1 MPTRQETRWHVS
13 LRFHAGFTPRVSWHK
28 PALNWLRH
36 VRCIPF
42 GVEVAL
48 QWALNT
54 LFVRSKREHPGIAMP
69 ASSNKSGGP
78 VLDEATFQKLLA
90 AAYVLQEH
98 HDSTNPAPTSEAKSD
113 NHDTDSDTS
122 ILAQIVETQHEI
134 QANHLDLDGTT
145 SLVMERIVKITGAQ
159 GAAIGILEDSMLRY
173 RSARG
178 VLIGQVGKS
187 VRPEAALSSS
197 TLL

>member
-1 MPTRQETRWHVS
+1 MPVWLSKVS
-13 LRFHAGFTPRVSWHK
+13 RHK
-28 PALNWLRH
+28 PVLNWLRH
-36 VRCIPF
+36 LRCIPF
-42 GVEVAL
+42 GVEIAL
-48 QWALNT
+48 QWALNA
-54 LFVRSKREHPGIAMP
+54 LFARPKRGRPGIVMT
-69 ASSNKSGGP
+69 SSSSKSGP

-98 HDSTNPAPTSEAKSD
+98 HDSTRPTPSAEGKSD
-113 NHDTDSDTS
+113 NHDTASDTS

-159 GAAIGILEDSMLRY
+159 GAAIGILEDGILRY

-187 VRPEAALSSS
+187 VRPEAALSS
-197 TLL
+197 LGL

>member
-1 MPTRQETRWHVS
+1 MS
-13 LRFHAGFTPRVSWHK
+13 AS
-28 PALNWLRH
+28 
-36 VRCIPF
+36 F
-42 GVEVAL
+42 G
-48 QWALNT
+48 
-54 LFVRSKREHPGIAMP
+54 R
-69 ASSNKSGGP
+69 SGGP

-98 HDSTNPAPTSEAKSD
+98 HDRTQQTPPLQSKPE

-159 GAAIGILEDSMLRY
+159 GAAIGILEEGMLRY

-178 VLIGQVGKS
+178 VLISQVGKS
-187 VRPEAALSSS
+187 VRPE
-197 TLL
+197 

>member
-1 MPTRQETRWHVS
+1 MT
-13 LRFHAGFTPRVSWHK
+13 
-28 PALNWLRH
+28 
-36 VRCIPF
+36 
-42 GVEVAL
+42 
-48 QWALNT
+48 
-54 LFVRSKREHPGIAMP
+54 
-69 ASSNKSGGP
+69 SSSSKSGGP

-98 HDSTNPAPTSEAKSD
+98 HDSTESARSPSSTSDA
-113 NHDTDSDTS
+113 HDTDSDTS

-145 SLVMERIVKITGAQ
+145 SLVMERVVKITGAH
-159 GAAIGILEDSMLRY
+159 GAAIGILEDGMLRY

-187 VRPEAALSSS
+187 VRPEGAL
-197 TLL
+197 